1 MKRRNF
7 IELNFKAV
15 GALGALGLA
24 ASGCLSTPEKQGPD
38 TTMVDIDRLNE
49 RRSMAEYYV
58 RSLSEKYATSPSVLT
73 AWKEDYIVAS
83 SAVNQWISTIQLA
96 IREGKDPIS
105 ESSFNYQNRYE
116 SAVAKSEAFLESSRQ
131 LANAGP
137 AKSPEMIALAF
148 SLGSMLWNKYKN
160 YQQAERER
168 KARELDQYKWNS
180 IESIL
185 KQAS

>member
-1 MKRRNF
+1 MNRRNF
-7 IELNFKAV
+7 IHLNLK
-15 GALGALGLA
+15 GASAFGLLSLA
-24 ASGCLSTPEKQGPD
+24 GSGCLSTPEKEGPD

-73 AWKEDYIVAS
+73 SWTEDYIAAS
-83 SAVNQWISTIQLA
+83 SAVNQWISTIQTA
-96 IREGKDPIS
+96 IREGKNPIA

-116 SAVAKSEAFLESSRQ
+116 NAVAKSEAFLESSRQ

-148 SLGSMLWNKYKN
+148 SLGTMLWNKYKN
-160 YQQAERER
+160 YQQAERES
-168 KARELDQYKWNS
+168 KARELDQYKWKS
-180 IESIL
+180 MESIL
-185 KQAS
+185 QQAG